1 MSYSLLWEIQYLPRH
16 RELVSLTDGQ
26 WAVMMKDGEMGDL
39 KSTCRAQKCVDLSPV
54 AVGECISDLGR
65 QISQIAQMSFFTLH
79 YHYFHLC
86 LQIQSSGKTKRGF
99 LGFYLFIVFFQTC
112 FLLFPCIVVAA
123 ACRVVGE
130 GDLEFGFSVTK
141 NRIFCHFGVNLI
153 FGRSHLISTNIKFDH
168 SSG

>member
-1 MSYSLLWEIQYLPRH
+1 MSRRSSKTPREFFVDGGEKIMSYSLLWEIQYLPRH

-65 QISQIAQMSFFTLH
+65 QISQIAQMSFVTLH

-86 LQIQSSGKTKRGF
+86 LQIQSSWFSRF
-99 LGFYLFIVFFQTC
+99 LFIYCIFSNL
-112 FLLFPCIVVAA
+112 FLALPLHCGS
-123 ACRVVGE
+123 CS
-130 GDLEFGFSVTK
+130 LP
-141 NRIFCHFGVNLI
+141 
-153 FGRSHLISTNIKFDH
+153 GRR
-168 SSG
+168 